1 MIERLSVGVVGVGS
15 MGQHHARVY
24 QELPTVDLVG
34 VSDVDAE
41 QAAETA
47 EKYGTTPMSFES
59 LLGIVDAVSIVVPT
73 AYHYEMGMSAI
84 EAGVDLLIEKPIT
97 EDPAAGR
104 ELQAAAEEAG
114 VTLQVGHVER
124 FNPAVRT
131 LSKIATELDVI
142 ALDCQRL
149 GPPTGREIE
158 DGVAMDLMI
167 HDADILLSVVDS
179 PVAEVSAAETAADQY
194 VAATIEFENEV
205 VATLTAS
212 RVTQQKVRTLSVT
225 AEECRVNVDYM
236 AQSVQINRHSLPEY
250 IESNGDVRYRHE
262 NIIERPTVENGEP
275 LKKEL
280 ASFIDTVRTDGD
292 PIVSAADGIRALELV
307 ERVTDAASKV

>member
-1 MIERLSVGVVGVGS
+1 MTDRLSVGVVGVGS

-24 QELPTVDLVG
+24 QELPSVELVG
-34 VSDVDAE
+34 LSDVDSK
-41 QAAETA
+41 QAANTA
-47 EKYGTTPMSFES
+47 EKYGTVAMSFDS
-59 LLGIVDAVSIVVPT
+59 LLGVADAVSIVVPT
-73 AYHYEMGMSAI
+73 AFHYEMGITAI

-104 ELQAAAEEAG
+104 ELAAAAEAAG

-131 LSKIATELDVI
+131 LSEIASELDII
-142 ALDCQRL
+142 ALDGQRL
-149 GPPTGREIE
+149 GPPTGREID
-158 DGVAMDLMI
+158 DGVALDLMI

-179 PVAEVSAAETAADQY
+179 PVAAVSAAETAGNQY
-194 VAATIEFENEV
+194 VAATVEFENGV

-212 RVTQQKVRTLSVT
+212 RVTQQKVRSLSVT
-225 AEECRVNVDYM
+225 AEDCRVNVDYM
-236 AQSVQINRHSLPEY
+236 SQSVQINRHSLPEY
-250 IESNGDVRYRHE
+250 IETNGDVRYRHE

-280 ASFIDTVRTDGD
+280 ASFVDCVQTDRK
-292 PIVSAADGIRALELV
+292 PVVSASDGIRALELV
-307 ERVTDAASKV
+307 ERVQSVAAKE

>member
-1 MIERLSVGVVGVGS
+1 MIEPLSVGVIGVGS

-34 VSDVDAE
+34 VSDVNEE

-47 EKYGTTPMSFES
+47 EKYGTTPMSVDS
-59 LLGIVDAVSIVVPT
+59 LLSVADAVSIVVPT
-73 AYHYEMGMSAI
+73 AYHYEMGMAAI

-104 ELQAAAEEAG
+104 ELLAAAEEADL
-114 VTLQVGHVER
+114 TLQVGHVER

-131 LSKIATELDVI
+131 LSKIAVDLDVI
-142 ALDCQRL
+142 ALDSQRL
-149 GPPTGREIE
+149 GPPTGRAID

-167 HDADILLSVVDS
+167 HDADILLSLVDS
-179 PVAEVSAAETAADQY
+179 PVADVYAAETAGDQY
-194 VAATIEFENEV
+194 VAATVEFENGV

-236 AQSVQINRHSLPEY
+236 SQSVQINRHSLPEY
-250 IESNGDVRYRHE
+250 IEANGDVRYRHE

-280 ASFIDTVRTDGD
+280 ASFIDVVRTDAE
-292 PIVSAADGIRALELV
+292 PVVSGVDGIRALELV
-307 ERVTDAASKV
+307 RRVKDVSSKE

>member
-1 MIERLSVGVVGVGS
+1 MTERLAVGVIGVGS

-24 QELPTVDLVG
+24 HELPTVDLVG
-34 VSDVDAE
+34 VADVDAQ
-41 QAAETA
+41 QATETA
-47 EKYGTTPMSFES
+47 EQYGTTPMSVDS
-59 LLGIVDAVSIVVPT
+59 LLSVADAVSIVVPT
-73 AYHYEMGMSAI
+73 AYHYEMGMAAI
-84 EAGVDLLIEKPIT
+84 EAGVDLLIEKPIAD
-97 EDPAAGR
+97 DPATGR
-104 ELQAAAEEAG
+104 ELLTAADEAG
-114 VTLQVGHVER
+114 LTLQVGHVER

-131 LSKIATELDVI
+131 LSEIATDLDVI

-149 GPPTGREIE
+149 GPPTRREIG

-167 HDADILLSVVDS
+167 HDADILLSLVDS
-179 PVAEVSAAETAADQY
+179 PVADIYAAETAADQY
-194 VAATIEFENEV
+194 VAATVEFENGV

-250 IESNGDVRYRHE
+250 IESDGDVRYRHE
-262 NIIERPTVENGEP
+262 NVIERPTVENGEP

-280 ASFIDTVRTDGD
+280 ASFAETVRTGGE
-292 PIVSAADGIRALELV
+292 PVVSAADGIRALEFV
-307 ERVTDAASKV
+307 RRVTDEAASE

>member
-1 MIERLSVGVVGVGS
+1 MTNRLSVGVIGVGS

-24 QELPTVDLVG
+24 QELPDVELVG
-34 VSDVDAE
+34 VSDVDHE

-47 EKYGTTPMSFES
+47 EKYGTVAMSRES
-59 LLGIVDAVSIVVPT
+59 LLSVADAVSIVVPT
-73 AYHYEMGMSAI
+73 AYHYELAMTAI
-84 EAGVDLLIEKPIT
+84 DAGVDLLIEKPIT

-104 ELQAAAEEAG
+104 ELAAAAAEAG

-131 LSKIATELDVI
+131 LSEITTDLDII
-142 ALDCQRL
+142 ALDSQRL
-149 GPPTGREIE
+149 GPPTGREID
-158 DGVAMDLMI
+158 DGVTLDLMI
-167 HDADILLSVVDS
+167 HDADILLSLVDS
-179 PVAEVSAAETAADQY
+179 PVASVSAAETAGDQY
-194 VAATIEFENEV
+194 MAATVEFENGV

-212 RVTQQKVRTLSVT
+212 RVTQQKIRTLSVT
-225 AEECRVNVDYM
+225 AEDCRVNVDYM

-250 IESNGDVRYRHE
+250 IETNGDVRYRHE

-280 ASFIDTVRTDGD
+280 AAFVEAVQTDRD
-292 PIVSAADGIRALELV
+292 PVVSAGDGIRALELV
-307 ERVTDAASKV
+307 KRIQSVATNE